1 MLTSVQKKL
10 RLTLVAVWMSRA
22 MSQVMRPVVDRAGLY
37 TKLLIRWPLHM
48 PDNTPHAE
56 MKLSVNMLS
65 CESGELASGTEV

>member
-1 MLTSVQKKL
+1 
-10 RLTLVAVWMSRA
+10 
-22 MSQVMRPVVDRAGLY
+22 MRPVVDRAGLY